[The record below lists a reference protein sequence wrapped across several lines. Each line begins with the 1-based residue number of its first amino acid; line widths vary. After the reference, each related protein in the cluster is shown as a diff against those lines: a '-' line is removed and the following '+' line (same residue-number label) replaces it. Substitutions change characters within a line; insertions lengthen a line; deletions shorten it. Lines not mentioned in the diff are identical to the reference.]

1 MAVQKR
7 VLIAGG
13 LCGTTMLMAS
23 QKITRRCLQEGVSV
37 DVTIQNLWET
47 TYVARNYDLIVEMFP
62 FFKNQACPVI
72 SGKPFI
78 SHAGEKELVE
88 QIAGLLCGIPREAAG

>member
-23 QKITRRCLQEGVSV
+23 QKIQERCVQKGITA

-62 FFKNQACPVI
+62 FFKDQKCPVF

-78 SHAGEKELVE
+78 SHVGEKTLVE
-88 QIAGLLCGIPREAAG
+88 QIVQKLCDQEQEAAK